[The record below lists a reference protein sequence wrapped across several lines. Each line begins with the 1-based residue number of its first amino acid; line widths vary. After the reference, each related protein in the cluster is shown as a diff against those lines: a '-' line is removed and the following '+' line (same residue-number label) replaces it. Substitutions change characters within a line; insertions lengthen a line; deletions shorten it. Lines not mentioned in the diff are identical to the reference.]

1 MKPSRLPI
9 ATFLA
14 AVFHFCGLVG
24 ILFTPYKD
32 WFVAH
37 TAFTLLVMVAL
48 LVWTQPEKKAKFFI
62 FILLA
67 FLVGMSVE
75 MIGVNT
81 GKLFGTYHYGNLMG
95 AKLNGVPWLIGLN
108 WFVVVFC
115 SASIMQLLHEW
126 TVKKFLATDFEMP
139 LTLSA
144 FSLIIDGALLACF
157 FDWLMEPVAG
167 KLGFWEWKNNEI
179 PFYNYL
185 CWFLISMGLLF
196 VFHKFLSVRTNHFA
210 VHLFIIQALFFLALR
225 TFLP

>member
-1 MKPSRLPI
+1 MKPSRLAI

-14 AVFHFCGLVG
+14 ALFHFCGIVG
-24 ILFTPYKD
+24 ILFTPYKG
-32 WFVAH
+32 WFVAN
-37 TAFTLLVMVAL
+37 TAFTLLLMVAL
-48 LVWTQPEKKAKFFI
+48 LIWTLPGKKANFFM
-62 FILLA
+62 FMLVA
-67 FLVGMSVE
+67 FLVGMGVE

-81 GKLFGTYHYGNLMG
+81 GKLFGTYQYGNLMG

-126 TVKKFLATDFEMP
+126 TLKKFLANGFEMSAP
-139 LTLSA
+139 LSA
-144 FSLIIDGALLACF
+144 ASFITDGALLACF
-157 FDWLMEPVAG
+157 FDWLMEPVAL

-179 PFYNYL
+179 PLYNYF

-196 VFHKFLSVRTNHFA
+196 VFHKFLFVRANHFA
-210 VHLFIIQALFFLALR
+210 VHLFLIQALFFLALR